1 MKKSFDDS
9 IPEAEWTPDPD
20 AWSVYISSRSMP
32 AKRSREHKS
41 PTMTSEELAALVDQ
55 YLQSGGEIKKIA
67 IGVSAEDTMSLD
79 YRMVHAA
86 MGPHDVHDSTKR
98 KISREEAIRRAH
110 KRIYGEDQTLVA
122 GIRTH
127 AAIGLARKEIL
138 GIMGISD
145 DRLQRLIRDHMK
157 DDPNVARYA
166 RSERQ

>member
-20 AWSVYISSRSMP
+20 AWSIYVSGRSMP
-32 AKRSREHKS
+32 AKKNRDIRH
-41 PTMTSEELAALVDQ
+41 PTMTSEELQAMVDQ
-55 YLQSGGEIKKIA
+55 YLQSGGKIRQIA
-67 IGVSAEDTMSLD
+67 IGVSAEDTLSLD

-86 MGPHDVHDSTKR
+86 MGPHESYDNKR

-110 KRIYGEDQTLVA
+110 KRIYGEDQALVA

-127 AAIGLARKEIL
+127 AAMGLARKEIL
-138 GIMGISD
+138 NIMGISD
-145 DRLQRLIRDHMK
+145 DRLQRLIRDHMRS
-157 DDPNVARYA
+157 DPNVSRYA